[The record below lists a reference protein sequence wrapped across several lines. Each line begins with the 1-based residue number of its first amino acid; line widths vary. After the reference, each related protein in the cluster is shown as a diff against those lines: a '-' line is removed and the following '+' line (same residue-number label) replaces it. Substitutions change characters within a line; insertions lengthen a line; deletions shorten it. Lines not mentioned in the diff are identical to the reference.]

1 MRYKFYTTDVFTG
14 RTFGGNQL
22 AVFPNATGLSDEQMK
37 QITREFNYSECTFIF
52 PASDPANSCRVRIFT
67 PGRELPFAGHPTVGT
82 AFVLA
87 AIGDIELTGDVTN
100 VVFEE
105 GVGPIPVRIDAVD
118 GRPVRTELS
127 AGMMPEI
134 DPHVPTIAELAAT
147 LGLDSADLR
156 NDLFCPEI
164 VSCGV
169 PLVYV
174 PLHNMDALRRIKV
187 DTELALDLANR
198 YAASELY
205 TFVYEEAE
213 QHVYARMFA
222 PAMGITEDP
231 ATGAAA
237 TALAGYLGMRS
248 AEKTTRFNW
257 TVTQG
262 VEMGRPS
269 RLDVE
274 ADKQDGQMVAIR
286 VGGASVMVMEGTIEV
301 PQI

>member
-1 MRYKFYTTDVFTG
+1 MRYNFYTADVFTD

-22 AVFPNATGLSDEQMK
+22 AVFPNAAGLSDEQMK
-37 QITREFNYSECTFIF
+37 QITREFNYSECTFVF
-52 PASDPANSCRVRIFT
+52 PADDPAHHCRVRIFT

-87 AIGDIELTGDVTN
+87 AIGAVELTGDVTN
-100 VVFEE
+100 IVFEE
-105 GVGPIPVRIDAVD
+105 GVGPIPVSIDAVE
-118 GRPVRTELS
+118 GKPVRSELS

-134 DPHVPTIAELAAT
+134 DPHLPTMAELAAA
-147 LGLDSADLR
+147 LGLEVGDLR
-156 NDLFCPEI
+156 NDLFAPEI

-174 PLHNMDALRRIKV
+174 PLHDMAALQRIKV

-205 TFVYEEAE
+205 AFVYDEAE
-213 QHVYARMFA
+213 RHVYARMFA
-222 PAMGITEDP
+222 PAMGIAEDP

-237 TALAGYLGMRS
+237 TALAGYLGMRETQ
-248 AEKTTRFNW
+248 ATGRLNW

-274 ADKQDGQMVAIR
+274 ADKQDGAMVAIR
-286 VGGASVMVMEGTIEV
+286 VGGASVMVMEGVIDL
-301 PQI
+301 PDP